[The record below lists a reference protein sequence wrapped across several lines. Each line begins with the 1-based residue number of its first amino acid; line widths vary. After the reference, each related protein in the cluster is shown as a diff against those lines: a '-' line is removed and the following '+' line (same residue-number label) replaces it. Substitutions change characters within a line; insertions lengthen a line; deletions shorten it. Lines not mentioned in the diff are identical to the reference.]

1 MAIRKVTLKERQEKR
16 QANQGYNNEKNKDVV
31 QQVKTR
37 SEEVKQEVMNNR

>member
-16 QANQGYNNEKNKDVV
+16 QVNQGYNNEKNKDVV

-37 SEEVKQEVMNNR
+37 SKAKK